1 MCKFNATPIQLCFI
15 SKFIDQSKRNTI
27 MILQEQQAYRSMVEN
42 RKLREDL
49 IYNKVVQ
56 QINWKEHDV

>member
-1 MCKFNATPIQLCFI
+1 
-15 SKFIDQSKRNTI
+15 

-49 IYNKVVQ
+49 IYNKLAQ
-56 QINWKEHDV
+56 QINWKEHDVQKIKFEN